1 VIRLHPT
8 LKVFMVVG
16 FFASSIPELLTGS
29 SPFSRYILPHI
40 FILLMIVYGVPA
52 ILILDYS
59 VKRGLRYSDV
69 LILGLTVGVII
80 EGLAVNTY
88 YNPAS
93 EVMGDFSS
101 YGRIYGVN
109 LNWMV
114 YITIFHALF
123 SLTVPLA
130 VSLLILGEEGLELRL
145 SNRLRMILLILL
157 LIVLLLFNISQDVY
171 RPPSQYYILSFI
183 LIILIY
189 YFHRINY
196 GKRLPPTRLKWPER
210 KPIVLYPPILIIAA
224 FYLLEK
230 LVPPILHILV
240 GVLLFTAIHNTLY
253 NYEILL
259 PENSWPIARNLLI
272 GLIMTSIISLIAN
285 AYYYL
290 IPSIIL
296 YTGLTLILEKHYNRR
311 ALNHGESPSG

>member
-1 VIRLHPT
+1 
-8 LKVFMVVG
+8 MVVG

-29 SPFSRYILPHI
+29 TPFSRYMLPHI
-40 FILLMIVYGVPA
+40 FIPLMIVYGVPA
-52 ILILDYS
+52 VLILDYS
-59 VKRGLRYSDV
+59 VKRGLRYSGV
-69 LILGLTVGVII
+69 LILGLIVGVII

-88 YNPAS
+88 YNPSS

-114 YITIFHALF
+114 YITIFHAIF
-123 SLTVPLA
+123 SLTVPLG
-130 VSLLILGEEGLELRL
+130 VSLLILGKEGLELRL
-145 SNRLRMILLILL
+145 SNRLKKILLILL
-157 LIVLLLFNISQDVY
+157 LIVLLLFNISQDAY
-171 RPPSQYYILSFI
+171 RPPLQYYILSFM

-196 GKRLPPTRLKWPER
+196 GKRLPPTRLKWPEG
-210 KPIVLYPPILIIAA
+210 KAIVFYPPILIIVA
-224 FYLLEK
+224 FYVLEK

-240 GVLLFTAIHNTLY
+240 GVLLFAAIHNTLY

-259 PENSWPIARNLLI
+259 PIDSWPIVRNLLI
-272 GLIMTSIISLIAN
+272 GLIITSIISLIAN

-290 IPSIIL
+290 TPSIIL
-296 YTGLTLILEKHYNRR
+296 YIGLTLILEKRYNKS
-311 ALNHGESPSG
+311 ALNHGGNPSD